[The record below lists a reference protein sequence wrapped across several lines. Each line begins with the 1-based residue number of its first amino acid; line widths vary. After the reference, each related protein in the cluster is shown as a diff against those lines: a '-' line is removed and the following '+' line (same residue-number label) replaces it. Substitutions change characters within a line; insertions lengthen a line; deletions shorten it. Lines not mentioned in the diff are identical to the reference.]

1 MNMATNSDPSLSLY
15 APPNK
20 PELGWA
26 NVAIALS
33 FVFLDAGIST
43 VFRLG
48 LSVSLIVAAL
58 RCVGQLAVV
67 ASLLQQVFEHEN
79 PWTVTLIA
87 CKHSSL
93 VKFKSLIQGSCV
105 ELVGNIGN
113 R

>member
-1 MNMATNSDPSLSLY
+1 MISDPSLSLY
-15 APPNK
+15 AAPDK
-20 PELGWA
+20 PELGWT
-26 NVAIALS
+26 NVAIAIS
-33 FVFLDAGIST
+33 FILADAGLST

-87 CKHSSL
+87 CKHQSFLQSSWT
-93 VKFKSLIQGSCV
+93 GS
-105 ELVGNIGN
+105 
-113 R
+113 